1 MSFFKKLSIKSIL
14 TGMLLLSLSTYGLAA
29 DFKTLETKIGNADNQ
44 IYGLTYL
51 PEKQGKMP
59 LVIFSHELTVTHKT
73 MQPYAEKLAKQ
84 GIASYVFDFRGGSV
98 ESKSAGKTTDMSV
111 MTEVRD
117 LEEVLAAAQKWD
129 FVDPN
134 KIILIGGSQ
143 GGMVSALTAS
153 RNASK
158 VAGLVLLYPAFV
170 IEDDVHSFF
179 PNKQDI
185 PTEFNYRG
193 WIKVGKN
200 YFADLHDINVM
211 NEIGKYQ
218 KPVLILHGDLDP
230 QVPVTKSKT
239 AQSHYPNAELK
250 IIKGAEHS
258 FLKEPYFTQALQE
271 INQYLK
277 ANGLDK

>member
-84 GIASYVFDFRGGSV
+84 GIASYVFDFRGGGV

-200 YFADLHDINVM
+200 YFADLYDINVM